1 MKKALHVFYSGRV
14 QGVGF
19 RFAVLNIAEEL
30 KVIGW
35 VKNLS
40 DGRVEITAESD
51 EDNLKEFLSRV
62 ESSFNH
68 YIKETQVSWG
78 FATGE
83 FRNFSIRF

>member
-1 MKKALHVFYSGRV
+1 MKKGLHVFYSGRV

-35 VKNLS
+35 IKNLS
-40 DGRVEITAESD
+40 DGRVELVAESG

-62 ESSFNH
+62 DNSFSH

-78 FATGE
+78 NATGE